1 MKDAKNKLKKK
12 LVSSFFLIYAKSSFF
27 HTLMLFDGWQ
37 EGHLNCKKL
46 GFGIL
51 TGALYMLDFQLALP
65 PCLPSLIAVNAEW
78 FYSLVP
84 AYPSY
89 PGIEAVK
96 RECVN

>member
-1 MKDAKNKLKKK
+1 
-12 LVSSFFLIYAKSSFF
+12 
-27 HTLMLFDGWQ
+27 
-37 EGHLNCKKL
+37 
-46 GFGIL
+46 
-51 TGALYMLDFQLALP
+51 MLDFQLALP

-84 AYPSY
+84 AYPGY

>member
-1 MKDAKNKLKKK
+1 MGGRKDIWT
-12 LVSSFFLIYAKSSFF
+12 V
-27 HTLMLFDGWQ
+27 
-37 EGHLNCKKL
+37 KKL

-84 AYPSY
+84 AYPGY

-96 RECVN
+96 RECVNWKVSRKKITSELDFKNRIYSQVYL